1 LGIGTNGQV
10 LTSTGTAP
18 QWSTL
23 SGVAVTTF
31 SAGTTGFTPS
41 TATSGAITLAG
52 TLATTNGGTGLTS
65 FTANGVLYAS
75 STSALTTGSALT
87 FDGNVLATSL
97 SGGTGLAMTSSA
109 SQAYIN
115 LRSVATAGFEPFI
128 GFGDASAGNI
138 CQMIGILGG
147 GLRWTTGGS
156 EQMRLTST
164 GLGIGTSSPASKLH
178 VVGSQYRQNDSTNSF
193 GFTLNTTSATTTL
206 ATLFGG
212 SSFAIQTGGSGTN
225 QLTLDSSGNLG
236 LGVTPSAWN
245 LSGLQAMQIKNAS
258 LAGYLNNAYLS
269 ANAFFAGGWL
279 YVGNGLASQY
289 VQADGEHRWSIAASG
304 TAGNAI
310 SFTQAMT
317 LDASGRLA
325 LGRTSATN
333 YGAGATTLSIDGT
346 AGGWLDLYFNGSRK
360 GLITGTTSSLTLDTA
375 TGNTLNFNVEA
386 VERARITTGGD
397 FGIGTSSP
405 SYKLQVGDGSADTRA
420 LFLSNNNF
428 SIGVGR
434 SAGTI
439 GKWIGS
445 PSDNV
450 LTFSRNDGTEQM
462 RLDSSGNLGLGVTP
476 SAWGQGRAFEISA
489 VGEGLWGNGLG
500 DIWMINGAYFNSGW
514 KYSGTTRATAY
525 RQGAGTTDGS
535 HAWYTAP
542 SGTAGNAIT
551 FTQAMTLDASGVLL
565 VGATSALGVTGE
577 KVTIS
582 NNNNTVLSIVAT
594 NDTTPSIQ
602 FNSNSVDRLTIDSS
616 SNYGAYFNVRSNQDI
631 RLGTNNTERARI
643 TSGGDLLVGKTSSD
657 LGTAG
662 IEIFGAGYGQFTAN
676 NDASLFTNRLG
687 SDGDTV
693 KFYRATSLVGS
704 ISVTTSATAY
714 NTSSDYR
721 LKDNPQPLTGS
732 GAFIDAL
739 KPKTWNWKTDGSKG
753 VGFIAHEVQEVSPA
767 SVTGEKDG
775 EQMQA
780 MEYGSAEFIANIIA
794 ELQSLRARVAQLEAK

>member
-1 LGIGTNGQV
+1 LGIGTNGQI

-41 TATSGAITLAG
+41 TATSGAVTLAG

-65 FTANGVLYAS
+65 FTANGVVYAS
-75 STSALTTGSALT
+75 SSSALTTGSALT
-87 FDGNVLATSL
+87 FDGSSLYGFSGAATQFLRLGNNTTDVYFTGTSGVANINVGQFGGQLAFSL
-97 SGGTGLAMTSSA
+97 VSA
-109 SQAYIN
+109 
-115 LRSVATAGFEPFI
+115 
-128 GFGDASAGNI
+128 
-138 CQMIGILGG
+138 
-147 GLRWTTGGS
+147 

-164 GLGIGTSSPASKLH
+164 GLGIGTSSPWTKLS
-178 VVGSQYRQNDSTNSF
+178 VYGSGDQRIAV
-193 GFTLNTTSATTTL
+193 TSP
-206 ATLFGG
+206 
-212 SSFAIQTGGSGTN
+212 TGGSTIAAIDLSPSLTAGEAAANAPQARIYAVDSNYSANIIFASKVTGATAN
-225 QLTLDSSGNLG
+225 ALQTRMTLDSSGNLG
-236 LGVTPSAWN
+236 LGVTPSAWISSYRALN
-245 LSGLQAMQIKNAS
+245 IGDSGLVTSRTGAS
-258 LAGYLNNAYLS
+258 INNIEIGVNWFRDSGAAFRYK
-269 ANAFFAGGWL
+269 ANGFVTNYQQF
-279 YVGNGLASQY
+279 
-289 VQADGEHRWSIAASG
+289 DGAHYWYNAASG
-304 TAGNAI
+304 TAGNTI

-317 LDASGRLA
+317 LDASGNL
-325 LGRTSATN
+325 
-333 YGAGATTLSIDGT
+333 
-346 AGGWLDLYFNGSRK
+346 
-360 GLITGTTSSLTLDTA
+360 
-375 TGNTLNFNVEA
+375 
-386 VERARITTGGD
+386 
-397 FGIGTSSP
+397 GIGTSSP
-405 SYKLQVGDGSADTRA
+405 GARLDAVITDGTAYNSATAGVYVARVRN
-420 LFLSNNNF
+420 LFA
-428 SIGVGR
+428 
-434 SAGTI
+434 SAGNTQALI
-439 GKWIGS
+439 SHNCDNYSSVWNSGLVETSGGS
-445 PSDNV
+445 FTGAYVWQNRTGS
-450 LTFSRNDGTEQM
+450 TTYAERM